1 MKRFIYII
9 RLFEAYIYYVYINR
23 LEEIHM
29 FYMSKNE
36 ILGPN

>member
-1 MKRFIYII
+1 MKRFIYIL

>member
-29 FYMSKNE
+29 FYMSKKE

>member
-1 MKRFIYII
+1 MKRLIYII

-23 LEEIHM
+23 LKEIHM

-36 ILGPN
+36 IIGPN